1 VQGLAYIVSLGAR
14 YTALA
19 GTPSAVNLFHE
30 AKPNRTGS
38 TRLSLPL
45 KLGVPTVKFSSCP
58 KSSIRLPRISAISLC
73 SLLAERSRLQILR
86 ILFVLFVSCAG
97 LAQSSSDGS
106 FSVRHFKNANYSL
119 PPAQMSEAESIYRN
133 VCTLVQ
139 REFRRGAVE
148 LHPHFTVVIGTDRN
162 EVHSRRMQGEEIW
175 MKKWDPITFAEGV
188 VVLSFDE
195 MLTHDVIAQLSNK
208 GLRLSSAAVDVADL
222 K

>member
-1 VQGLAYIVSLGAR
+1 M
-14 YTALA
+14 
-19 GTPSAVNLFHE
+19 
-30 AKPNRTGS
+30 KC
-38 TRLSLPL
+38 
-45 KLGVPTVKFSSCP
+45 SSCP
-58 KSSIRLPRISAISLC
+58 KSLIRLPRISAIPPS
-73 SLLAERSRLQILR
+73 SLLARRSRLQILR
-86 ILFVLFVSCAG
+86 ILFMLFVSCAG

-106 FSVRHFKNANYSL
+106 FSVRHFKNANYSF
-119 PPAQMSEAESIYRN
+119 PPAQMREAESIYRN

-148 LHPHFTVVIGTDRN
+148 LHPHFTVIIGTGRN

-208 GLRLSSAAVDVADL
+208 GLLLSSAAVNVADL